1 MTTRRTTGNS
11 QAVPTDFKS
20 DLLRNSDTSYHDP
33 HEEGLLSHQ
42 LDTIDTPLTVEHV
55 VNSGHI
61 ASNQYPSGLET
72 VVSGKT
78 VGMLHKNSQQSESVL
93 NDLFS
98 SATSSISNNNN
109 LAESPII
116 NDSSAHESIPTKED
130 LEPHTR
136 RSARK
141 KKVDSPPPS
150 TTNTPST
157 RGRKRQAPKEEIVN
171 TIPEAVASQP
181 ATSKKKKAKTK
192 GEEDEGGEEKGSR
205 FDNSLGI
212 LTKKFANLVRTARE
226 GVLDLNQAATI
237 LNVQKRR
244 IYDITNVLE
253 GIGLIEK
260 KSKNQ
265 IHWKGYGLASSED
278 RQRIE
283 LLKEEIER
291 LKKEEMQ
298 EEENVRATQLALKQL
313 VEDPSYTRL
322 AFVSHEDIRNLPG
335 MEDQTLIAIKA
346 PAGTRLEVPDPDEGM
361 SGGKRR
367 FQIFLQSENNT
378 PIDVYLL
385 SQEEQAQQQPMEE
398 LNLMESQNAVTELNL
413 QLGSQSQEL
422 YVSESSVPSLTMP
435 TSPIP
440 TSPPRTPFK
449 RAVLSPAHGSV
460 PEQTGLLKLSDIP
473 QPVDPD
479 YYLNSML
486 DTEGVSDFYAE
497 EAPDLK
503 VQIDVDSLM
512 HSNTAET

>member
-1 MTTRRTTGNS
+1 MNTRRTTGNS
-11 QAVPTDFKS
+11 QTVPTDFKN
-20 DLLRNSDTSYHDP
+20 DLLRNTDTTYHDP

-42 LDTIDTPLTVEHV
+42 LDSIDTPLSVEHV

-61 ASNQYPSGLET
+61 PSNQYSSGLET

-78 VGMLHKNSQQSESVL
+78 VGMLKNSQSEAVL
-93 NDLFS
+93 NDIFS
-98 SATSSISNNNN
+98 SATSSLSNNNN
-109 LAESPII
+109 LAESAII
-116 NDSSAHESIPTKED
+116 NDSSAHEGIPIKED
-130 LEPHTR
+130 LEPSTR
-136 RSARK
+136 RSARGK
-141 KKVDSPPPS
+141 KKVDSPPPV
-150 TTNTPST
+150 ST
-157 RGRKRQAPKEEIVN
+157 RGRKRGPPKEEMA
-171 TIPEAVASQP
+171 TTTEAVNAQP
-181 ATSKKKKAKTK
+181 ATATKKKKAKTK
-192 GEEDEGGEEKGSR
+192 TEDEDGGEEKGSR

-265 IHWKGYGLASSED
+265 IHWKGLGLASADD

-283 LLKEEIER
+283 QLKDEIER

-298 EEENVRATQLALKQL
+298 EEDNVRATSMALKQL
-313 VEDPSYTRL
+313 VEDASYVRL
-322 AFVSHEDIRNLPG
+322 AFVTHEDIRNLPG

-361 SGGKRR
+361 SLGKRR

-398 LNLMESQNAVTELNL
+398 LNLMESQNAVAELNL

-422 YVSESSVPSLTMP
+422 YVNESTVPSLTMP

-486 DTEGVSDFYAE
+486 DTEGVSDFYTE